1 MYVCSAPRAC
11 VCHLCGLCVPER
23 RRLCIVSGFIK
34 YYALLTCKCND
45 SSALWAAF
53 ESEINMETLW
63 LNWLKVRTE
72 IRLISLSPY
81 SIFFLSLSK
90 KGQHKQEKRGEKLRF
105 VCKEKLAAAKIHVCV
120 ATFSRFRR
128 GRGEEGG
135 RYSMLQATHLTG
147 CFISSRTNTA
157 EAAAANCDFMTE
169 RACAVLVKDIF
180 CSPTLRAIKS
190 FYVCGVRVCV
200 NYEKR
205 ENVLPTRRYQI
216 T

>member
-1 MYVCSAPRAC
+1 MKTHKFHFVTQFILLRNICTLYMAYYVCLLCSTCVCVCVC

-128 GRGEEGG
+128 RGGG
-135 RYSMLQATHLTG
+135 G
-147 CFISSRTNTA
+147 
-157 EAAAANCDFMTE
+157 
-169 RACAVLVKDIF
+169 
-180 CSPTLRAIKS
+180 
-190 FYVCGVRVCV
+190 
-200 NYEKR
+200 
-205 ENVLPTRRYQI
+205 
-216 T
+216 